1 MKIQC
6 IGNNVFIC
14 RTRQLKI
21 LFNCPLETKTLNKQQ
36 QEQQQQETRSDLSFI
51 LSRYFSEQGKR
62 ATDTQ
67 YSSVTNAINNCD
79 EQTVFRIPDFR
90 LIDIHTIDLV
100 VIANSECMLGLPY
113 LTEYMG
119 YKGKIIAT
127 EPTIEFAKQRME
139 ELVIYH
145 SQNISCI
152 DPGSSR
158 YLTQLLPSSSIP
170 EGWRSIYTLRDIESC
185 IEKIQPVR
193 YNESLLLFSTLR
205 LVAHSSGYCLGSANW
220 LLETSFKKIV
230 FLSTTSNFNHLH
242 PAPFDQTVLADAD
255 AVIVADVVEPSSNH
269 ISFDRAMTKLLAHTA
284 RTLRSNHNVL
294 IASPS
299 MNILF
304 DLIGMIQTYL
314 KSIGGKEIG
323 PDRHDIPMYVASP
336 IADKSLKYANICGEW
351 MNLDRQSLLY
361 EPHMPLPHGQ
371 LMKTGALK
379 VIPSLDS
386 TVKPEIR
393 QPCIVFA
400 GDPTCIHK
408 GSIAWF
414 MNQWKSSKDNTCL
427 TIVPE
432 APITDEIKPRD
443 SEMTCVHTPLDTRLK
458 LEDIPSI
465 LRVKQP
471 LKDTRYLL
479 IPKMKGADLVKEELS
494 NDLKTKVYIYTIGDI
509 IHIDLKREW
518 EEITLARSII
528 PTHRQVNGHHVS
540 LYAPINGILNV
551 YNNNLE
557 LHPDMSNLRDNGQG
571 LRIQVELNTIIQQF
585 KQNSIPIEIKSSQDG
600 EITIELPSDLDSRVH
615 IRQDSVTIVSDD
627 ERVRSLLKSIFIN

>member
-1 MKIQC
+1 
-6 IGNNVFIC
+6 
-14 RTRQLKI
+14 
-21 LFNCPLETKTLNKQQ
+21 
-36 QEQQQQETRSDLSFI
+36 
-51 LSRYFSEQGKR
+51 
-62 ATDTQ
+62 
-67 YSSVTNAINNCD
+67 
-79 EQTVFRIPDFR
+79 
-90 LIDIHTIDLV
+90 
-100 VIANSECMLGLPY
+100 
-113 LTEYMG
+113 
-119 YKGKIIAT
+119 
-127 EPTIEFAKQRME
+127 
-139 ELVIYH
+139 
-145 SQNISCI
+145 
-152 DPGSSR
+152 
-158 YLTQLLPSSSIP
+158 
-170 EGWRSIYTLRDIESC
+170 
-185 IEKIQPVR
+185 
-193 YNESLLLFSTLR
+193 
-205 LVAHSSGYCLGSANW
+205 
-220 LLETSFKKIV
+220 
-230 FLSTTSNFNHLH
+230 
-242 PAPFDQTVLADAD
+242 
-255 AVIVADVVEPSSNH
+255 
-269 ISFDRAMTKLLAHTA
+269 
-284 RTLRSNHNVL
+284 
-294 IASPS
+294 

-427 TIVPE
+427 TIGNPNKYKKRRRAYKYIYIVPE

-518 EEITLARSII
+518 EEIT
-528 PTHRQVNGHHVS
+528 VS
-540 LYAPINGILNV
+540 EKASMNVIYILV
-551 YNNNLE
+551 
-557 LHPDMSNLRDNGQG
+557 
-571 LRIQVELNTIIQQF
+571 LNF
-585 KQNSIPIEIKSSQDG
+585 QNSWQGP
-600 EITIELPSDLDSRVH
+600 LYPH
-615 IRQDSVTIVSDD
+615 ID
-627 ERVRSLLKSIFIN
+627 K